1 VNYLSTRKNGTNNEE
16 KVSFKEAVINGLT
29 KNSGLYFPETIPSLP
44 TSFFENIENVE
55 DNQIAFEVLK
65 PFVNES
71 LNDNQLKQIIKETLN
86 FPIPVVHVEQNIFSL
101 ELYHGATQAFKDVGA
116 RFMSRCLS
124 HFYKND
130 TENNQDDKTT
140 QNVIILV
147 ATSGDTGSAVANGFF
162 DVKGIDVKILFP
174 KGKVSP
180 YQEFQMTTLG
190 KNIQAIEVEGNFDD
204 CQKLVKEAFNDTK
217 LREKVTLSSANSI
230 NVARLLP
237 QMLYYFLAYKQL
249 KIQGQLGKNS
259 NANKDKKLVV
269 SVPSGNLGNIS
280 AGLIAKKIGLPIER
294 FIAAHNANDTFYN
307 YLQTGKYEQKSSVFT
322 YSNAMDVG
330 NPSNFERIEY
340 LYNKDV
346 EATKKDISA
355 FRVDDDSTL
364 EEIATCYKNNNYLLD
379 PHGAVGKLALH
390 QSLKEN
396 EIGLFL
402 ETAHP
407 QKFSEIIQK
416 AIPSYESEKVDLS
429 NAKKLSIKN
438 EYQKLVEI
446 ILK

>member
-1 VNYLSTRKNGTNNEE
+1 MNYLSTRKNGTNNEE

-29 KNSGLYFPETIPSLP
+29 KNSGLYFPENIPSLP
-44 TSFFENIENVE
+44 TSFFDNIENIE
-55 DNQIAFEVLK
+55 DHQIAFEVLK
-65 PFVNES
+65 PFVKDS
-71 LNDNQLKQIIKETLN
+71 LNDEQLKQIIAETLN
-86 FPIPVVHVEQNIFSL
+86 FPIPVVKVENNIFSL

-124 HFYKND
+124 HFYSKND
-130 TENNQDDKTT
+130 REDSNSN
-140 QNVIILV
+140 QNVTILV

-190 KNIQAIEVEGNFDD
+190 KNIQAIEVEGTFDD
-204 CQKLVKEAFNDTK
+204 CQKLVKEAFNDTE

-249 KIQGQLGKNS
+249 KKQDKLE
-259 NANKDKKLVV
+259 DKKLVV

-280 AGLIAKKIGLPIER
+280 AGLIAKKIGLPVER

-307 YLQTGKYEQKSSVFT
+307 YLQTGKYQQKSSVLTF
-322 YSNAMDVG
+322 SNAMDVG

-340 LYNKDV
+340 LYKGNL

-355 FRVDDDSTL
+355 FTIDDNSTIK
-364 EEIATCYKNNNYLLD
+364 EIADCYEKNDYLLD

-390 QSLKEN
+390 NSLKEN

-416 AIPSYESEKVDLS
+416 AIPSYESEKVDLA
-429 NAKKLSIKN
+429 NAKKLSIDN
-438 EYQKLVEI
+438 DYDKLVEI
-446 ILK
+446 ILR

>member
-1 VNYLSTRKNGTNNEE
+1 MNYLSTRQNGTNNEE

-44 TSFFENIENVE
+44 TSFFENIENIE

-65 PFVNES
+65 PFVKDS
-71 LNDNQLKQIIKETLN
+71 LNDEQLKQIIAETLN
-86 FPIPVVHVEQNIFSL
+86 FSIPVVHVEKNIFSL

-130 TENNQDDKTT
+130 NQNDK
-140 QNVIILV
+140 NVIILV

-204 CQKLVKEAFNDTK
+204 CQKLVKDAFNDTE
-217 LREKVTLSSANSI
+217 LRQKVTLSSANSI

-249 KIQGQLGKNS
+249 KKQNNLG
-259 NANKDKKLVV
+259 DKKLVI

-280 AGLIAKKIGLPIER
+280 AGLIAKKMGLPIER

-307 YLQTGKYEQKSSVFT
+307 YLQTGKYQQKSSVLT

-346 EATKKDISA
+346 EAIKKDISA
-355 FRVDDDSTL
+355 FTIDDDSTL
-364 EEIATCYKNNNYLLD
+364 EEIATCFQKNNYLLD
-379 PHGAVGKLALH
+379 PHGAVAKLALH

-429 NAKKLSIKN
+429 NAKKLSIENK
-438 EYQKLVEI
+438 YDKLVEI